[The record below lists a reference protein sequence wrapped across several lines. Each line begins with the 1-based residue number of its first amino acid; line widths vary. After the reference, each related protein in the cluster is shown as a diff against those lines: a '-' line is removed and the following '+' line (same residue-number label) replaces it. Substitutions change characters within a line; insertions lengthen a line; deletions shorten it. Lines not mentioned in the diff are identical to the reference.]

1 MTLLAAVGQSQA
13 LDGREAGLQA
23 THQALNKLG
32 NTSVTLGFVIT
43 SHQYDAQQVINGIAG
58 LIGNTPLVGLSSP
71 ASLTSEG
78 LHPHSVVVALL
89 HAGDVTASIQWLP
102 GYSPNSLE
110 TTRQLAKS
118 LSKNPSQI
126 RLLFADGFNTDIE
139 QLCSNFPAGINLAGG
154 LSCGD
159 LHTGQ
164 AYQIGGNQHGSSGLT
179 IAHLEGKIQTGVGYA
194 HGWRAVGS
202 RFRITHS
209 REFWLRTLDGRPASE
224 TYANLFGYPASD
236 WAYPPLDQ
244 LVRVY
249 PLGIEQ
255 ADDELLIR
263 SPIRVEA
270 DGSFRM
276 NANIEEGSDA
286 FLMVGSLD
294 SCEHAIE
301 QAAEQALKAL
311 NGSKPAFALVLTD
324 VAWQML
330 YEAQPGAEIAIL
342 QKILGDDVPIAGG
355 YTLGQ
360 IAPSSHSTPHFLN
373 QHMLVILFSDPL

>member
-32 NTSVTLGFVIT
+32 NTTPTLGFVIT
-43 SHQYDAQQVINGIAG
+43 SHKYDAQHIINGITG
-58 LIGNTPLVGLSSP
+58 LIGTTPLIGFSSP

-78 LHPHSVVVALL
+78 LHSHSVVVALL
-89 HAGDVTASIQWLP
+89 YASDANASIQWLP
-102 GYSPNSLE
+102 GYSQDSLE
-110 TTRQLAKS
+110 TTQRLAES
-118 LSKNPSQI
+118 LSKNPNHT

-139 QLCSNFPAGINLAGG
+139 QLCNSLPAGINLAGG

-164 AYQIGGNQHGSSGLT
+164 AYQIGGNQHGASGLA

-202 RFRITHS
+202 RFRITRS
-209 REFWLRTLDGRPASE
+209 RGFWLRALDGRPASE
-224 TYANLFGYPASD
+224 TYANLFGYPARD
-236 WAYPPLDQ
+236 WAYPPLDH

-249 PLGIEQ
+249 PLGIEK
-255 ADDELLIR
+255 ADDELLVR

-270 DGSFRM
+270 DGSFRL
-276 NANIEEGSDA
+276 NATIEDGSDA
-286 FLMVGSLD
+286 VLLVGSLD
-294 SCEHAIE
+294 SCRQAIE

-311 NGSKPAFALVLTD
+311 NGSKPAFGLVLTD

-342 QKILGDDVPIAGG
+342 QKILGDNVPIAGG

-360 IAPSSHSTPHFLN
+360 IAPDSHASPHFLN
-373 QHMLVILFSDPL
+373 QHMLVILFSEPQ